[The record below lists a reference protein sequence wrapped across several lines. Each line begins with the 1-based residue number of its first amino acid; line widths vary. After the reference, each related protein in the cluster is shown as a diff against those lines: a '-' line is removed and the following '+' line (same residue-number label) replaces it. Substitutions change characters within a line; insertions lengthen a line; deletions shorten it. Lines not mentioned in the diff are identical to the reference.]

1 MLDPLHS
8 LRQSVRRRA
17 RLRIVPYC
25 SIGTLDSVL
34 FRGRVLANP
43 VVPAAGPDQR
53 ALASVAR
60 MVSRFTTFE
69 VESIPVVVRLGDLE
83 RQGVTDREGYFTI
96 DVPVE
101 DFDNSKPWIEAAAFM
116 PGRRVTAD
124 GSERTWPIE
133 ARIVGPDTRRIIIS
147 DIDDTLLLNGVGDTT
162 RTIVETIRGNYL
174 TREPVPDT
182 AELYRWL
189 TADGSHPITYVSSSP
204 WNLYDFL
211 TLFMDHHGFPKGPLF
226 LRDFGFNRAT
236 FGGAHGQHKVAA
248 IQQVLDLCPAA
259 DAVLLGDSS
268 QQDADAFNTVI
279 ETNPSRNVRAY
290 IRDVGDAQKAERV
303 NDIGGRL
310 AANRKPTR
318 SLALV
323 QSPAQIKEDLADTDW
338 L

>member
-1 MLDPLHS
+1 MFDPLHS
-8 LRQSVRRRA
+8 LRQNVRRRA

-25 SIGTLDSVL
+25 SIGTLDSVV

-43 VVPAAGPDQR
+43 VLPTAGPDQR

-69 VESIPVVVRLGDLE
+69 VESIPVVVRVGDTE
-83 RQGVTDREGYFTI
+83 REGVTDREGYFNI
-96 DVPVE
+96 DMPIE
-101 DFDNSKPWIEAAAFM
+101 SFDDTQHWIKADAFM
-116 PGRRVTAD
+116 PGRRLIAGGD
-124 GSERTWPIE
+124 ELLWPIE
-133 ARIVGPDTRRIIIS
+133 ARIVGPHTRRIVIS

-162 RTIVETIRGNYL
+162 RTIVETIRGSYL

-182 AELYRWL
+182 AELYQWL
-189 TADGSHPITYVSSSP
+189 TAGGSHPIAYVSSSP

-211 TLFMDHHGFPKGPLF
+211 TLFMEHHGFPKGPLF

-259 DAVLLGDSS
+259 DVILLGDSS
-268 QQDADAFNTVI
+268 QQDAEAFNTVI

-290 IRDVGDAQKAERV
+290 IRDVGDSQKAERV
-303 NDIGGRL
+303 RDIGSLL
-310 AANRKPTR
+310 ASSRERTR
-318 SLALV
+318 SLALI
-323 QSPAQIKEDLADTDW
+323 QSPAQIRHDLADTDW